1 MQRHWNIFEQGLADI
16 IRYLNDNCQTLF
28 KFVPMALHCVS
39 LRKIFTSLVV
49 VDEVAESDLVK
60 GNYVDVIKKAFSFV
74 LCR

>member
-1 MQRHWNIFEQGLADI
+1 
-16 IRYLNDNCQTLF
+16 
-28 KFVPMALHCVS
+28 MALHFVS

>member
-1 MQRHWNIFEQGLADI
+1 MAKVWYMNKNLR
-16 IRYLNDNCQTLF
+16 TLF
-28 KFVPMALHCVS
+28 KYVPLALHCVS
-39 LRKIFTSLVV
+39 LQKIFTSLVV